1 MLCICYDRDLGN
13 RSKNVRMME
22 TDSPERIAGFKNKPV
37 VTLTVAKI
45 GSPKII
51 LFGFSVASFPKIVV
65 DS

>member
-1 MLCICYDRDLGN
+1 
-13 RSKNVRMME
+13 MME